1 MAEVK
6 AFKALRFTGKA
17 GDPAKNL
24 CPPYDIISPSEREAL
39 ISESENNLVR
49 LELPQGENAYRE
61 AAILLDKWLSDG
73 VVAEDKHDG
82 IYIYEEEFTAL
93 GQRKRIKGIVALVKI
108 EEFSKGVILPHE
120 DTLSKAKQDRFNL
133 MKACGCNF
141 SQIYSMFIDPDKK
154 ISGKVNE
161 LSKGAPDEQ
170 AVTDDG
176 IIHRLWIST
185 DDEANA
191 YISRAFADKQLFI
204 ADGHHRYETS
214 LNYRNYLREQGLAKE
229 GDKSDYVMMFL
240 IDIDDEGLVIFPT
253 HRMIRDLS
261 SFNEESVIERSRDFF
276 EIERVEGT
284 GDIDRR
290 LLELTDSKS
299 YAFYTGR
306 DYYYILT
313 LKKDVSLDS
322 IAPERSQAYRDLDV
336 TALHSLILERVMGID
351 KENMANGVN
360 LTYTR
365 SLDEAVEK
373 VQDGSFQCSFILN
386 PTKIHQI
393 KDVAAAGDR
402 MPQKSTYFY
411 PKLITG
417 MVMNKI
423 R

>member
-73 VVAEDKHDG
+73 VVAEDKQDG
-82 IYIYEEEFTAL
+82 IYIYEEEFTAF

>member
-73 VVAEDKHDG
+73 VVAEDKQDG
-82 IYIYEEEFTAL
+82 IYIYEEEFTAF

-290 LLELTDSKS
+290 LAELTDSKS

>member
-39 ISESENNLVR
+39 IRESENNLVR

-73 VVAEDKHDG
+73 VVAEDKQDG

-191 YISRAFADKQLFI
+191 YISREFADKQLFI

-290 LLELTDSKS
+290 LSELTDSKS

-313 LKKDVSLDS
+313 LKKDVPLDS

>member
-73 VVAEDKHDG
+73 VVAEDKQDG
-82 IYIYEEEFTAL
+82 IYIYEEEFTAF

-154 ISGKVNE
+154 ISVKVNE

>member
-1 MAEVK
+1 
-6 AFKALRFTGKA
+6 
-17 GDPAKNL
+17 
-24 CPPYDIISPSEREAL
+24 
-39 ISESENNLVR
+39 
-49 LELPQGENAYRE
+49 
-61 AAILLDKWLSDG
+61 
-73 VVAEDKHDG
+73 
-82 IYIYEEEFTAL
+82 
-93 GQRKRIKGIVALVKI
+93 
-108 EEFSKGVILPHE
+108 
-120 DTLSKAKQDRFNL
+120 
-133 MKACGCNF
+133 
-141 SQIYSMFIDPDKK
+141 
-154 ISGKVNE
+154 
-161 LSKGAPDEQ
+161 
-170 AVTDDG
+170 
-176 IIHRLWIST
+176 
-185 DDEANA
+185 
-191 YISRAFADKQLFI
+191 
-204 ADGHHRYETS
+204 
-214 LNYRNYLREQGLAKE
+214 
-229 GDKSDYVMMFL
+229 
-240 IDIDDEGLVIFPT
+240 
-253 HRMIRDLS
+253 MIRDLS

-276 EIERVEGT
+276 EIERVKGT

-290 LLELTDSKS
+290 LAELTDSKS

-313 LKKDVSLDS
+313 LKKDVPLDS